1 MTATREHHLGDL
13 LEQALRTEPP
23 VSDGVAAVYRRAE
36 AIRRR
41 RAGTVVAVGVA
52 AVVLVAALGYVLTTA
67 ILPAPVQR
75 SAAATAAPAARPDPA
90 LLAVRGAVPDT
101 LRVVPR
107 EPVRGQGW
115 RQYTVLNRT
124 SGRPRGLVE
133 IAVYR
138 APGGLCFPVLA
149 DPDACAL
156 PDRAGNDVEYVRYA
170 DDSDVDWQVHQAIAR
185 RRSDGRVVAV
195 MATGER
201 GTGDAMAGRPPLTPA
216 QAARLAADPALMAA
230 FGPAE
235 SCTGPDPA
243 CPVLKVEVPAG

>member
-41 RAGTVVAVGVA
+41 RAGTAVAVAVA
-52 AVVLVAALGYVLTTA
+52 GVVLVAALGYALTTM

-75 SAAATAAPAARPDPA
+75 SAAATARPAARPDPA
-90 LLAVRGAVPDT
+90 LLAVRGAVADT

-107 EPVRGQGW
+107 EPVRGEGW
-115 RQYTVLNRT
+115 RQYTVLNRK
-124 SGRPRGLVE
+124 SGRPRGMVE
-133 IAVYR
+133 IAVYT
-138 APGGLCFPVLA
+138 APDGLCFPVLA
-149 DPDACAL
+149 DPGACAR

-170 DDSDVDWQVHQAIAR
+170 QDSDVDWQVHETIAR

-201 GTGDAMAGRPPLTPA
+201 GTGDAMAGRPPLSPA
-216 QAARLAADPALMAA
+216 QTATLAADPELMAA
-230 FGPAE
+230 FGPGE

-243 CPVLKVEVPAG
+243 CPVLRVAVPAG